1 MTTIRLFRL
10 ELYRLFRERLALL
23 MFTLT
28 AVSPGIGLSFFRAI
42 SSTSE
47 EGYVTTMNGYYIA
60 NPALAGG
67 TIGAVLFAIL
77 TILQF
82 NYGTRYRISTITD
95 AIVSP
100 LTQALVRL
108 GALLASAGAVQLVT
122 TLLWLPYSML
132 KVGAV
137 FDIQTYLLSY
147 WVFMFPAL
155 VLAALFSAAAY
166 QFMGRAD
173 LSFTAFVVFC
183 FLSVNVWNKKWQL
196 CWLNPVLFAVSDDFS
211 NFRMFRTVGYM
222 RMTWLLALS
231 GLWVMSWVCVRQ
243 YGKGI
248 LGSFLCNIRRVYR
261 PATAIILLA
270 AAGAAYVA
278 QPFYDNSDP
287 DLSQRVFDGE
297 YNPSLTCSEQYAD
310 VRPDAG
316 KGSLYGKAVY
326 QLQNTS
332 GEPQTLEL
340 VIDPGYKLSDVK
352 VNGRDTAWSV
362 TDIQKTNG
370 LVVKVELPA
379 EPELELSVSYG
390 GFPREWNL
398 ASSYGSGDP
407 EISGVY
413 MCLENQRLAPCIR
426 NAAYR
431 DDVLPATID
440 LTLPEQMTP
449 VLFGRGD
456 AELLQENKDHTRTWR
471 ILNTGY
477 YAIIY
482 AGDYV
487 RQEIKAE
494 DLTINLYY
502 GRKHE
507 TIMKEAKVGET
518 VRSVVNYCTAHYGP
532 LQFYADGTF
541 KLLQTR
547 ATGGGYA
554 ADGASTLNELD
565 FTAQNLTNKNKGS
578 GSGEVMIHELVHQWW
593 GLGNM
598 FDTVD
603 SKDPWSSEGLTVY
616 TTYRIVKELYGEE
629 YAKEHY
635 VDQWQQAVDDYYKNF
650 YVRNPQYLS
659 ALPEQYQ
666 YNIENSVGSM
676 RRYSEMPLKILK
688 AEQLV
693 GGEAAMD
700 KILSGLFNR
709 EIDWSYPYLTY
720 QDFLDACGLT
730 KEELSLD

>member
-1 MTTIRLFRL
+1 MRTIRLFWL
-10 ELYRLFRERLALL
+10 ELRRLFRERLALL
-23 MFTLT
+23 LFALT
-28 AVSPGIGLSFFRAI
+28 AVSPGIGLIVRAL
-42 SSTSE
+42 SSTSG

-60 NPALAGG
+60 NPALVGG
-67 TIGAVLFAIL
+67 LIGAVLLAIL
-77 TILQF
+77 TILQLH
-82 NYGTRYRISTITD
+82 YGARYRINTITD
-95 AIVSP
+95 AIVLP
-100 LTQALVRL
+100 PTQALVRL
-108 GALLASAGAVQLVT
+108 GALLAAAGAVQLVT
-122 TLLWLPYSML
+122 VLLWLPYSVL

-147 WVFMFPAL
+147 WVLMFPAL
-155 VLAALFSAAAY
+155 ILAVLFSAAAY
-166 QFMGRAD
+166 QLTVRAD
-173 LSFTAFVVFC
+173 LSFVAFIVFC
-183 FLSVNVWNKKWQL
+183 ALSMGVWNRKWQL
-196 CWLNPVLFAVSDDFS
+196 CWLNPILFAVSDDFS

-231 GLWVMSWVCVRQ
+231 GLWILSWLCIRR

-248 LGSFLCNIRRVYR
+248 PGSFLYSIRRIYPPVM
-261 PATAIILLA
+261 AVILLA
-270 AAGAAYVA
+270 AAGTAYVA

-287 DLSQRVFDGE
+287 DISQHIMDAD
-297 YNPSLTCSEQYAD
+297 YNPSLTYSERYAD
-310 VRPDAG
+310 VRPDAR
-316 KGSLYGKAVY
+316 KGSLYGRAVY

-332 GEPQTLEL
+332 KEPQTLEL
-340 VIDPGYKLSDVK
+340 IINPGYTLSGVE
-352 VNGRDTAWSV
+352 VNGKAAAWSV

-370 LVVKVELPA
+370 LVVEVELPA
-379 EPELELSVSYG
+379 DPELELSLSYG

-398 ASSYGSGDP
+398 AKTLGTGEP
-407 EISGVY
+407 EISAVY
-413 MCLENQRLAPCIR
+413 MCMENELLAPVIR
-426 NAAYR
+426 NAVYR
-431 DDVLPATID
+431 DAVLPSTID

-449 VLFGRGD
+449 ILFGNGD
-456 AELLQENKDHTRTWR
+456 AKLLKQNQDHTKTWR
-471 ILNTGY
+471 ISDKRDRS
-477 YAIIY
+477 IIY

-487 RQEIKAE
+487 SRDIQAE
-494 DLTINLYY
+494 ELTVSLYY

-507 TIMKEAKVGET
+507 TIMKEAQVEET
-518 VRSVVNYCTAHYGP
+518 VRSVVKYCTTHYGP
-532 LQFYADGTF
+532 LQFYADGSF

-547 ATGGGYA
+547 VSGGGYA

-598 FDTVD
+598 FDSID

-629 YAKEHY
+629 YAREHY
-635 VDQWQQAVDDYYKNF
+635 VDKWQQEVDDYYKNF
-650 YVRNPQYLS
+650 YVRHPQYLS
-659 ALPEQYQ
+659 VLPEQYQ
-666 YNIENSVGSM
+666 NNIENSVGSV

-700 KILSGLFNR
+700 EILSGLFNR

-720 QDFLDACGLT
+720 QEFLDACGLT